1 MSKLYT
7 AKELAEIFG
16 VHPQTIYRA
25 GERGEIAQYNIG
37 RSVRFEMPKER
48 GKTLGLQDRTE
59 SQSQSS

>member
-25 GERGEIAQYNIG
+25 GERGEIPSYKVG
-37 RSVRFEMPKER
+37 KSVRFEMPKER
-48 GKTLGLQDRTE
+48 IKEQDDV
-59 SQSQSS
+59 